1 MVIVGLLLIATYH
14 SYYRK
19 EGFNEFDFDSRPYI
33 PYVSQDLMCLILES
47 SGVKGVNKYGIII
60 ENCSR
65 DKKLKEDDK
74 NYCPS

>member
-1 MVIVGLLLIATYH
+1 
-14 SYYRK
+14 
-19 EGFNEFDFDSRPYI
+19 
-33 PYVSQDLMCLILES
+33 MCLILES